1 MNLAAYF
8 VALDLINK
16 IRDKHNLVFK
26 LSMVVFFSAI
36 IAWFLPK
43 HQVNANR
50 VNAFSALWNDN
61 DLVVEQDFFIRKN
74 KDELEKEKEF
84 VKRQSILVFEEN
96 VREIKRMDSLAAGL
110 KKKLGA
116 YNWVLSEAMD
126 SIRKVGI
133 IEQMRDSIPSAIY
146 VFKNGYYEKQF
157 YESSFTIQSAINYLE
172 DKLKPF
178 PESDKSSWIDDIGV
192 TLLYS
197 TNRTKLLAEESI
209 SHLSIYKYYYPKGSI
224 LVKQGEPLSNE
235 KRFLI
240 NNYIYQIQKA
250 SGNSFLQFV
259 SKWAFVG
266 LLLMMLG
273 LYLYFFRKPFFGN
286 NKQFIFLFFSITV
299 LVINCHFVSTYN
311 LYLNA
316 IPYVLLPLIIRVFY
330 DSRTALFTYLTA
342 ILPASFYQTDKLQ
355 FILIQLIAGIITL
368 FSVAEIRRRTQLINT
383 FLISLLLYLIAFF
396 LYQLAFEKPEI
407 AFKLWSYL
415 PFIISSV
422 LLLLSFPLIYLI
434 EKLFKFDSDFTL
446 LELSDLN
453 HPLLREL
460 SDKIPGT
467 FQHSLQVA
475 NLAEEAIYYI
485 GGNTLLVRT
494 GALFHD
500 IGKLKHP
507 RYFIENQGPNR
518 NPHEDISPEE
528 SARIIIGHIIT
539 GIEIAKQHKLPESV
553 IDFIRTHHGTTSVGY
568 FLSLYKKAHGEN
580 KTDEQKFKYPGPIP
594 FSKETAVLML
604 ADGVEAASRSLKEHD
619 ALSIND
625 LVDKIIDYK
634 IQQNQLINSD
644 ITFKDITLIRKIFKR
659 RLMNIYHVRIE
670 YPR

>member
-1 MNLAAYF
+1 MFKLTTVVFLAAT
-8 VALDLINK
+8 
-16 IRDKHNLVFK
+16 
-26 LSMVVFFSAI
+26 
-36 IAWFLPK
+36 IAFFLPK
-43 HQVNANR
+43 HRVTANR
-50 VNAFSALWNDN
+50 VNAFSALWNEE
-61 DLVVEQDFFIRKN
+61 DLVTEQDFFIKKN
-74 KDELEKEKEF
+74 KEEIEKEKER
-84 VKRQSILVFEEN
+84 VKQNAIPVFEEN
-96 VREIKRMDSLAAGL
+96 KNEVYRQ
-110 KKKLGA
+110 
-116 YNWVLSEAMD
+116 D
-126 SIRKVGI
+126 SILQALKGKSEPYYKTIIAALDTFKKAGV
-133 IEQMRDSIPSAIY
+133 IEQFRDKVPTIIY
-146 VFKNGYYEKQF
+146 VFRNGYYEKQF
-157 YESSFTIQSAINYLE
+157 YESAFTIQSAINYLE
-172 DKLKPF
+172 EALKKTGS
-178 PESDKSSWIDDIGV
+178 SDKTKWLDYIGV
-192 TLLYS
+192 TKLYS
-197 TNRTKLLAEESI
+197 ASRTSLLIEEQL
-209 SHLSIYKYYYPKGSI
+209 SHLSVYKYYYPKGSI
-224 LVKQGEPLSNE
+224 IVKQGEPLSNE
-235 KRFLI
+235 RRFLI
-240 NNYIYQIQKA
+240 NNYIYQQQKTA
-250 SGNSFLQFV
+250 GNSWLQFFA
-259 SKWAFVG
+259 KWAFMG
-266 LLLMMLG
+266 LLLMMLV

-286 NKQFIFLFFSITV
+286 NKLFIFLFLSITV
-299 LVINCHFVSTYN
+299 LVIHCAVVSAYN

-383 FLISLLLYLIAFF
+383 FLVCLMLYLISFF
-396 LYQLAFEKPEI
+396 LYQLAFEKQEI
-407 AFKLWSYL
+407 AFKFWSYL

-434 EKLFKFDSDFTL
+434 EKLFRFDSDFTL

-518 NPHEDISPEE
+518 NPHEDIEPEE

-539 GIEIAKQHKLPESV
+539 GIEIAKQYKLPESV

-568 FLSLYKKAHGEN
+568 FLNLYKKTHGDYV
-580 KTDEQKFKYPGPIP
+580 TDEQKFRYPGPIP

-634 IQQNQLINSD
+634 IQQNQLVNSD